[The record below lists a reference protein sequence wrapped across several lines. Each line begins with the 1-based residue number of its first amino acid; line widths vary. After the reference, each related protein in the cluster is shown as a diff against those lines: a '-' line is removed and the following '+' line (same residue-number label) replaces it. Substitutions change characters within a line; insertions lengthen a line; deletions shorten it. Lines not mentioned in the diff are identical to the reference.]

1 MPRHAGESRYH
12 DGALTHRTHKS
23 RKERGR
29 KRESRKAK
37 GERKCN

>member
-1 MPRHAGESRYH
+1 MPRHSGASQYH
-12 DGALTHRTHKS
+12 DGVLKERSRKS

-37 GERKCN
+37 GGRK